1 MTWLGI
7 TALATTALALTA
19 GARAQIPSSPI
30 PSAFQTPSPTWA
42 GSRVYAFELGYVLD
56 LNSNQRARP
65 PKRFAEVK
73 DCSDR
78 DYFCVDEVGGDAR
91 KIFSF
96 VVPKRCS
103 DPTTGTNWTLGS
115 VRTTVIASEAKSGM
129 YFIAPSKRSSVVYRW
144 HPVSGIVSII
154 VGQKDEDIAGQ
165 IAAAHGIPA
174 DQLENASA
182 LITFDNLAG
191 CNGR

>member
-1 MTWLGI
+1 MAWLRF
-7 TALATTALALTA
+7 TALAAMAFLLTT
-19 GARAQIPSSPI
+19 GAKAQVPSP
-30 PSAFQTPSPTWA
+30 PMPPVPDAQSPTWA

-56 LNSNQRARP
+56 LNSKQRARP

-78 DYFCVDEVGGDAR
+78 NYFCVAEVGGDIR
-91 KIFSF
+91 QIFSF
-96 VVPKRCS
+96 VVPKRCGT
-103 DPTTGTNWTLGS
+103 PRVGTTWTMGP

-129 YFIAPSKRSSVVYRW
+129 YFIAPAKKSSVAYRW
-144 HPVSGIVSII
+144 HPVSGIVALII
-154 VGQKDEDIAGQ
+154 GGKDDDVAGP
-165 IAAAHGIPA
+165 IAAAHGVPQE
-174 DQLENASA
+174 QLDNDSA